1 MELTFPADLLLCHL
15 VFSGDTCL
23 ENMGERDKWKLQRE
37 RHVCCVFNPRH
48 ILDILTLSEEHKAYL
63 LPAQSTKK
71 NNTKLSKEKKANHR
85 HRDLHD
91 INSTY
96 PNQ

>member
-23 ENMGERDKWKLQRE
+23 ENMGKRDKWKLQRE

-63 LPAQSTKK
+63 LPTQSTKK
-71 NNTKLSKEKKANHR
+71 NNTKLSKEKNPSYFNYK
-85 HRDLHD
+85 LKK
-91 INSTY
+91 IE
-96 PNQ
+96 